1 MEPTNSQIVDR
12 TLKERFD
19 FLLSLPLVTY
29 DRSWGYDPLLKPI
42 SVDNPLEPEKGGF
55 LQAYKKNFAAKGSQA
70 NRKVYKNLEW
80 LSYDFFD
87 IGVSDRVRKID
98 IETGLGFYLGR
109 ADVNAD
115 QDFRLISLRTVKNL
129 GLELKDPENLLRS
142 ISKTLTDGGI
152 NTTMDFNNLEAKR
165 MTPYKS
171 SYFQASI
178 EFGFL
183 VSLDNIADR
192 DFVNALDRAAEA
204 CRAVKDPAKKYSFD
218 DAKYEPQFNKLE
230 HYFKHFGIDTKPD
243 WDRYHDYDVM
253 QEDFKI
259 SNGGSAF
266 KSAQNIPWENINKF
280 PFKDLDS
287 LPPPSYCN
295 SENAFLRIGAHIIT
309 NSILDN
315 AINDYK
321 NKEAIPFKF
330 TLQDN
335 ALMKDATKAAM
346 VKDIAGT
353 MFAAQFGVPF
363 TQNDVNRF
371 NSRFYSFKSRNFDDK
386 NNEFYRVFNLA
397 TKVAVYAR
405 DLDVSKELSTSKPT
419 PENPSLWSNWKAGN
433 EQYAMQMATPSL
445 NELCEQK
452 NVEINKDS
460 IIKALNDFTSQKFNE
475 VAQNKEPIKAALSQE
490 QPINQA
496 LITNSISVPA
506 DKSKEPQTKGAE
518 R

>member
-1 MEPTNSQIVDR
+1 
-12 TLKERFD
+12 
-19 FLLSLPLVTY
+19 
-29 DRSWGYDPLLKPI
+29 
-42 SVDNPLEPEKGGF
+42 
-55 LQAYKKNFAAKGSQA
+55 
-70 NRKVYKNLEW
+70 
-80 LSYDFFD
+80 
-87 IGVSDRVRKID
+87 
-98 IETGLGFYLGR
+98 
-109 ADVNAD
+109 
-115 QDFRLISLRTVKNL
+115 
-129 GLELKDPENLLRS
+129 
-142 ISKTLTDGGI
+142 
-152 NTTMDFNNLEAKR
+152 
-165 MTPYKS
+165 
-171 SYFQASI
+171 
-178 EFGFL
+178 
-183 VSLDNIADR
+183 
-192 DFVNALDRAAEA
+192 
-204 CRAVKDPAKKYSFD
+204 
-218 DAKYEPQFNKLE
+218 
-230 HYFKHFGIDTKPD
+230 
-243 WDRYHDYDVM
+243 
-253 QEDFKI
+253 
-259 SNGGSAF
+259 
-266 KSAQNIPWENINKF
+266 
-280 PFKDLDS
+280 
-287 LPPPSYCN
+287 
-295 SENAFLRIGAHIIT
+295 
-309 NSILDN
+309 
-315 AINDYK
+315 
-321 NKEAIPFKF
+321 
-330 TLQDN
+330 
-335 ALMKDATKAAM
+335 
-346 VKDIAGT
+346 